1 MVDSKVFRQR
11 QLILITPQWMATL
24 EQGSHFRE
32 DEVEQVLQKFSF
44 DFSQRVDNKN
54 R

>member
-24 EQGSHFRE
+24 EQGSHFQE
-32 DEVEQVLQKFSF
+32 GEVEQVLPKF
-44 DFSQRVDNKN
+44 
-54 R
+54 